1 MSRVF
6 KMKEQIRNIHLAAK
20 GYVLLRTSRK
30 YRIFNKKIK
39 ERIMLA
45 VTEVNGCSMCSYV
58 HTKVALGS
66 GMDAECIQGILGG
79 DISMIPIE
87 DAVAVMFGQDY
98 AASKDYPSDVSL
110 KRIEEEYGKDKADL
124 IVAACR
130 MITMTNG
137 MGTSM
142 EYFWNRLRFK
152 RNKESNLLIEFFNP
166 LLTMLLFPPIV
177 ILNYIKTWVSKDPR
191 KQKYSNKTVNV

>member
-6 KMKEQIRNIHLAAK
+6 KVKEQLRNIRLGSK
-20 GYVLLRTSRK
+20 GFVLLRTSRK

-45 VTEVNGCSMCSYV
+45 ITEVNGCSMCSYV
-58 HTKVALGS
+58 HTKVALES
-66 GMDAECIQGILGG
+66 GMDADCIQGILGG
-79 DISMIPIE
+79 DTSMIPVE
-87 DAVAVMFGQDY
+87 DAVAVMFAQDY
-98 AASKDYPSDVSL
+98 AASKDRPSKESL
-110 KRIEEEYGKDKADL
+110 NRIVEEYGKDKADL

-142 EYFWNRLRFK
+142 EYLWDRIKFK
-152 RNKESNLLIEFFNP
+152 RNKESNIIIEVFNP
-166 LLTMLLFPPIV
+166 LFTMLFFPFFTIF
-177 ILNYIKTWVSKDPR
+177 NYIKTWVTKDPR
-191 KQKYSNKTVNV
+191 KGKYPKKVTT

>member
-6 KMKEQIRNIHLAAK
+6 SVKEQVRNIHLGAR
-20 GYVLLRTSRK
+20 GFVLLRTSRK
-30 YRIFNKKIK
+30 YKIFNKKVK

-58 HTKVALGS
+58 HTKVALES

-79 DISMIPIE
+79 DTSMIPVE
-87 DAVAVMFGQDY
+87 DAVAVMFAQDY
-98 AASKDYPSDVSL
+98 AASKDKPSKESL
-110 KRIEEEYGKDKADL
+110 DRITEEYGKDKADL

-142 EYFWNRLRFK
+142 EYFWNRLKFK
-152 RNKESNLLIEFFNP
+152 RNKESNILIEIFNP
-166 LLTMLLFPPIV
+166 LLTMIMFPLIT
-177 ILNYIKTWVSKDPR
+177 IFNYVKTWVSKDPR
-191 KQKYSNKTVNV
+191 KQTYNIQKANS

>member
-6 KMKEQIRNIHLAAK
+6 KVREHVRNIYFGAK
-20 GYVLLRTSRK
+20 GFVFLRTSRK

-58 HTKVALGS
+58 HTKVALES

-79 DISMIPIE
+79 DTSLIPVE
-87 DAVAVMFGQDY
+87 DAVAVMFAQDY
-98 AASKDYPSDVSL
+98 AASKDKPSVESIT
-110 KRIEEEYGKDKADL
+110 RIEEEYGKDKADL

-152 RNKESNLLIEFFNP
+152 RNKESNLFVEIFNP
-166 LLTMLLFPPIV
+166 LFTMLLFLPLV
-177 ILNYIKTWVSKDPR
+177 IFNYIKTWVTKDLR
-191 KQKYSNKTVNV
+191 KEKYSVKKVQA

>member
-1 MSRVF
+1 MASRVF
-6 KMKEQIRNIHLAAK
+6 KVREQVRNIRTGAK
-20 GYVLLRTSRK
+20 GFVLLRTSRK
-30 YRIFNKKIK
+30 YRIFNKKLK

-58 HTKVALGS
+58 HTKVALES

-79 DISMIPIE
+79 DTSMIPVE
-87 DAVAVMFGQDY
+87 DAVAVMFAQDY
-98 AASKDYPSDVSL
+98 AASKENPSTESL
-110 KRIEEEYGKDKADL
+110 QRIVEEYGKDKADL

-142 EYFWNRLRFK
+142 EYLWDRIKFK
-152 RNKESNLLIEFFNP
+152 RNKESNILVELFNP
-166 LLTMLLFPPIV
+166 LFTMLFFPFLAIF
-177 ILNYIKTWVSKDPR
+177 NYLKTWFTKDPR
-191 KQKYSNKTVNV
+191 KGKYPLKKAQ